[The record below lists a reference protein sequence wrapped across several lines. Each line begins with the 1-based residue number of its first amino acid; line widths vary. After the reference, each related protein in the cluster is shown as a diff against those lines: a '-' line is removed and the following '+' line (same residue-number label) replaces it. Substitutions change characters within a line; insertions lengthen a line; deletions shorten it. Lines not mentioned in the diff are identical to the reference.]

1 MIVRKDTEKTTFFQI
16 EYTTKKKG
24 KMIEER
30 KSKEL
35 SKLKIET
42 ICSTRSQVI
51 IVIFIRTFKLEND
64 QWEKNKTNIDLDMR
78 NRGLKLFDARVII
91 IIHFNRPFFD
101 RTFFN
106 LSNLFLFGAEIK
118 NYRNYESIYY
128 M

>member
-1 MIVRKDTEKTTFFQI
+1 MIVRKDTEKRIFFHFQI
-16 EYTTKKKG
+16 EYTTKRG

-42 ICSTRSQVI
+42 ICSRSQVI
-51 IVIFIRTFKLEND
+51 IVIFIRTFKLD
-64 QWEKNKTNIDLDMR
+64 QREKNEENIDLDMR

-101 RTFFN
+101 RMFFN
-106 LSNLFLFGAEIK
+106 LSNPFLFLEQK
-118 NYRNYESIYY
+118 Y
-128 M
+128 